1 MGMKPKN
8 TRTSAAA
15 EDALKRA
22 NRFDVSKDMTVKR
35 KPASKPKPATIPAI
49 RLKPGTWVA
58 MDRQGEFYGYL
69 REPRPLERVWT
80 AEGVNVFLCRVFV
93 GLPRI
98 PKSQWNKHLF
108 RVGRSGELIRV
119 EVK

>member
-1 MGMKPKN
+1 MKPKN

-22 NRFDVSKDMTVKR
+22 NRFDVPKDMTVKR

-58 MDRQGEFYGYL
+58 MDADGKFYAFHSFQKPVPDMSIMFWRGARTWL
-69 REPRPLERVWT
+69 LLFTGVPRV
-80 AEGVNVFLCRVFV
+80 
-93 GLPRI
+93 
-98 PKSQWNKHLF
+98 PKSQWNKQLF
-108 RVGRSGELIRV
+108 RVGKQGELIRV
-119 EVK
+119 EV

>member
-1 MGMKPKN
+1 M
-8 TRTSAAA
+8 
-15 EDALKRA
+15 
-22 NRFDVSKDMTVKR
+22 KR
-35 KPASKPKPATIPAI
+35 KPAAKKPQPKPATLPAI

-80 AEGVNVFLCRVFV
+80 AGGVNVFRLNVFLSRFFV
-93 GLPRI
+93 GLPRV
-98 PKSQWNKHLF
+98 PKFKWNKIKF
-108 RVGRSGELIRV
+108 RVGRSGELIRL

>member
-1 MGMKPKN
+1 MKKKP
-8 TRTSAAA
+8 S
-15 EDALKRA
+15 
-22 NRFDVSKDMTVKR
+22 SKT
-35 KPASKPKPATIPAI
+35 KPATLPAI

-58 MDRQGEFYGYL
+58 MDSQRVFYVYS

>member
-1 MGMKPKN
+1 M
-8 TRTSAAA
+8 
-15 EDALKRA
+15 
-22 NRFDVSKDMTVKR
+22 
-35 KPASKPKPATIPAI
+35 
-49 RLKPGTWVA
+49 
-58 MDRQGEFYGYL
+58 
-69 REPRPLERVWT
+69 ERVWT

>member
-1 MGMKPKN
+1 MKK
-8 TRTSAAA
+8 
-15 EDALKRA
+15 
-22 NRFDVSKDMTVKR
+22 
-35 KPASKPKPATIPAI
+35 KPAAKKPQPKPATLPAI

-58 MDRQGEFYGYL
+58 MDKLSDSWFAHKRK
-69 REPRPLERVWT
+69 PRPVESIAKW
-80 AEGVNVFLCRVFV
+80 GNSGGCKFWIPMSIWNC
-93 GLPRI
+93 PRI